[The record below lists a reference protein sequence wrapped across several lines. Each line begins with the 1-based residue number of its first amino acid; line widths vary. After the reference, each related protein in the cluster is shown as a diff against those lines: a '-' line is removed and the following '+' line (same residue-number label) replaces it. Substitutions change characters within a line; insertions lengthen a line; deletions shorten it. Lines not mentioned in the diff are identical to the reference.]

1 MLRAFPILAM
11 LLSTAAVSGQPT
23 WITMQNENFRAYS
36 TASERATREALNQ
49 FERVR
54 GLFIQLTGAK
64 PAKAEPVTVVIFGS
78 EKDYQPYRLKSFAA
92 AYYVNI
98 DDRDFIVV
106 GELGDESSHITTHEY
121 THLVFKHAGFSLP
134 PWLNEGLAELFS
146 TLRAHGNDTEFGEVL
161 VGRLQA
167 LNSDPW
173 VPLATIVAADR
184 NSPYYNE
191 TRQAGS
197 LYNEGWAFVH
207 MLATT
212 DKYRSRFWT
221 LLKPVNSGT
230 PSVQALEATYGVPL
244 AKLEEDLQSYIQG
257 SAFFRG
263 NAFSK
268 LRVKIK
274 LDETAGL
281 GGQPADMFDVRT
293 TLARLL
299 TVLPSRQAE
308 ARTRLEELTHENAGR
323 PEPWAS
329 LGYLAMRDGN
339 PAEAENDFAK
349 AFDRGGRGPGMLRDY
364 ARLTRGDRPEASAA
378 ALTAWIVV
386 EPENVDA
393 RLTLADLQI
402 SQEQYSE
409 ALSTLAPVTTVHSE
423 DQRDKLLYLRAF
435 AYLQQGDSAKAR
447 AFAEELKSASSSQ
460 DMQSRADDIL
470 RIANRK

>member
-1 MLRAFPILAM
+1 MHSRFPFLAA
-11 LLSTAAVSGQPT
+11 LLFATTAYARPT

-36 TASERATREALNQ
+36 SASERDTREALNQ

-54 GLFIQLTGAK
+54 GFFIQLTGAT

-78 EKDYQPYRLKSFAA
+78 DKDYQPYRLKSFSA
-92 AYYVNI
+92 AYYASVA
-98 DDRDFIVV
+98 DRDFIVV
-106 GELGDESSHITTHEY
+106 GELGEESSHITTHEY

-146 TLRAHGNDTEFGEVL
+146 TMRAHGNDTEFGEVL

-167 LNSDPW
+167 LSSDPW
-173 VPLATIVAADR
+173 VPLATIVTADQ

-191 TRQAGS
+191 TKQAGS
-197 LYNEGWAFVH
+197 LYNQGWAFVH

-221 LLKPVNSGT
+221 LLRTVNSGT

-244 AKLEEDLQSYIQG
+244 AKLEEDLQSYVQG

-274 LDETAGL
+274 LNETAGL
-281 GGQPADMFDVRT
+281 SSQPADMFDVRT
-293 TLARLL
+293 TLAGLL
-299 TVLPSRQAE
+299 TGLPGRQAE
-308 ARTRLEELTHENAGR
+308 ARTRLEELTHEDARR

-329 LGYLAMRDGN
+329 LGYLAMREGN
-339 PAEAENDFAK
+339 PAEAEDHFAK
-349 AFDRGGRGPGMLRDY
+349 AFERGGRGPRMLQDY
-364 ARLTRGDRPEASAA
+364 ARLTREDRPEASVA

-386 EPENVDA
+386 EPKNVDA

-423 DQRDKLLYLRAF
+423 DQRDNLIYLRAF
-435 AYLQQGDSAKAR
+435 AYLRLGDSAKAR
-447 AFAEELKSASSSQ
+447 SLAEELKSVNSSQ
-460 DMQSRADDIL
+460 AMRSRADDIL
-470 RIANRK
+470 RDTNPH